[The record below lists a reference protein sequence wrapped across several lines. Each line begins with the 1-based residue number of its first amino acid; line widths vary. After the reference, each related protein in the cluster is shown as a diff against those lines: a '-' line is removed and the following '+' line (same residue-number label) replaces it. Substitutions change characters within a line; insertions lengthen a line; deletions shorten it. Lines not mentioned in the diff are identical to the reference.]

1 VTATTRRVPRGVL
14 GLPMTL
20 FALASTGIAGYLSAV
35 RATGGNAV
43 CDPSH
48 GCDVVAVSPYAVLL
62 GIPVA
67 YLGLA
72 FSVALLA
79 LAATWWWR
87 ADRRALQGAWALLLL
102 GTLFVAYLTF
112 LELFVIKAVCI
123 WCATFAI
130 SIVAGL
136 AVAALALR
144 RAGRDATAPARTR

>member
-1 VTATTRRVPRGVL
+1 VTAATAATRRGEL
-14 GLPMTL
+14 GLPMVL
-20 FALASTGIAGYLSAV
+20 LALAGTAISGYLSVV

-48 GCDVVAVSPYAVLL
+48 GCDVVAASPYAVIL

-72 FSVALLA
+72 FSIVLVA
-79 LAATWWWR
+79 LAATWWLR

-102 GTLFVAYLTF
+102 GTFFVAYLTF

-123 WCATFAI
+123 WCAAFALT
-130 SIVAGL
+130 IVAGL
-136 AVAALALR
+136 VTAALAVR
-144 RAGRDATAPARTR
+144 RATPAR

>member
-1 VTATTRRVPRGVL
+1 VTATTRGTRRGDL

-20 FALASTGIAGYLSAV
+20 LALASTAIAGYLSIV

-48 GCDVVAVSPYAVLL
+48 GCDVVAVSPYAVIL

-67 YLGLA
+67 YLGLG
-72 FSVALLA
+72 FSLVLLA

-87 ADRRALQGAWALLLL
+87 ADVRALRGAWALLLL

-112 LELFVIKAVCI
+112 LELFVIEAVCI
-123 WCATFAI
+123 WCAGFAI
-130 SIVAGL
+130 TIVAGL
-136 AVAALALR
+136 ALAAVAQR
-144 RAGRDATAPARTR
+144 RA